1 MTQERGID
9 AQERYER
16 GNHLLNSRTT
26 LPVEKNKTGSK
37 RPWPMADEDGGYTIG
52 NLYIHVHYHM
62 EHHEPQREWR

>member
-1 MTQERGID
+1 MGGDGLGALLWERSRMTQERGID

-52 NLYIHVHYHM
+52 NL
-62 EHHEPQREWR
+62 